1 MSDFFTNTCTSGSD
15 TNFKDSSGS
24 SPTNDSDNYRSTSD
38 STDLD
43 SNSTQSDDENTF
55 STASINENDINMQFK
70 GTKEGLSLYY
80 TNADNLLFK

>member
-1 MSDFFTNTCTSGSD
+1 MAFFINQVGGS
-15 TNFKDSSGS
+15 
-24 SPTNDSDNYRSTSD
+24 PILVV
-38 STDLD
+38 LD

-80 TNADNLLFK
+80 TNADNLIIV